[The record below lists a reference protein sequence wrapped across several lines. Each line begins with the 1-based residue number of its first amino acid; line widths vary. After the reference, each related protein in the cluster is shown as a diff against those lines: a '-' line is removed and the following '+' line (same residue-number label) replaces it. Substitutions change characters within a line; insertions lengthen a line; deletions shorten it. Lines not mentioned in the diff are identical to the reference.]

1 MKYLVTIGERR
12 IEVEITGQDV
22 RVDGTPVAAHLEGIP
37 GTPALRL
44 VLDDVP
50 VELAVE
56 GRTADQWQL
65 VAAGTVHEVEVV
77 DERTAHIRSLA
88 GASGV
93 QAAGGSVKAPMPG
106 LVVRVLVEVGATV
119 EKGQGLVVL
128 EAMKMENELRAPA
141 DGIVTALHA
150 TTGAAVDKGAV
161 LVELGPPA

>member
-12 IEVEITGQDV
+12 IEVEIAGEGV
-22 RVDGTPVAAHLEGIP
+22 RVDGTPVTAHLGRIP
-37 GTPALRL
+37 GTPAVRL

-88 GASGV
+88 GGSGV

-141 DGIVTALHA
+141 DGIVTAL
-150 TTGAAVDKGAV
+150 
-161 LVELGPPA
+161 